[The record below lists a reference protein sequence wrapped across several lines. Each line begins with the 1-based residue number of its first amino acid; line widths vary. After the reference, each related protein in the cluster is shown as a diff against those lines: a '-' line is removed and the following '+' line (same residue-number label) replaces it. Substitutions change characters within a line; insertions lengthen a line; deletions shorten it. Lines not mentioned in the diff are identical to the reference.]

1 MIALMLRLHRSALA
15 LSLFALACD
24 AGGLPPGWRPTPA
37 GSGPQVIWDLAARPL
52 PEIPLPNDVA
62 THADPTSPTGLRID
76 ASLVAPTGIES
87 RLRANF
93 DALDGWG
100 TFAPITVSF
109 DAPIDTDDLLARQ
122 GEARFSASA
131 FAEHAIYLV
140 DLTTGIP
147 VPLDLNSGRIQHSA
161 ADPAAYYGNDPRAGE
176 SNLLF
181 ETVEE
186 DLNHDGVL
194 DPLEDTDA
202 DGVLDHPN
210 TLDGRLDG
218 TPLETYDRMLWFYER
233 ETDTLVLRPIL
244 PLEPEHT
251 YAVVLTDRLRGPG
264 GAVRSPFDAVHHVS
278 QYQALAPLPQI
289 FADHADLY
297 GDLSTRGW
305 GGVAFAWSF
314 TTQSTTADLDALREG
329 LYGRGPFAR
338 LATEFPA
345 RLTPAP
351 VRGGRLC
358 DLPNNLY
365 TVTPTELR
373 EALAGLPIDG
383 LGVPADQLDAVL
395 EALELSVSH
404 FAYGFFESPYLLGD
418 PDAET
423 VDDTW
428 QLDRRTGEARVAR
441 DLVPMFIIVPRETA
455 AHHQPFPV
463 TFYAHGYGSVNLE
476 ALAFAGIT
484 AQHGIATV
492 SIDAQAHGLPLS
504 GSLRHALESL
514 LGSHCLA
521 GLGDALGRDRAR
533 DLNGDG
539 AADSAGLTFSAYM
552 FHTRDA
558 LRQSA
563 LDILQSIRIIRSF
576 QGAPDAA
583 PNRPWDASSV
593 TYRDGTEL
601 AFSGDVDGD
610 GSPDVAGDF
619 DGNGVPDFGGF
630 DRANAMW
637 GSSLGGI
644 LTMLVTGVE
653 PSIVA
658 AAPVSGGGGLFDLG
672 LRTDLGTA
680 RNPIW
685 LRVMGPILTGA
696 PSGGPDSDTG
706 CAAGQRSIRF
716 EVPDLSDRVRVEIG
730 CAEPSELDEGD
741 AVVVQNLESGERRCA
756 PVVAGGNFRTH
767 IPSDAGDRLEIRVY
781 ADGASRLD
789 ARDCTFFVAQ
799 GAAQPSPTHVV
810 STWQAARTC
819 TNCARYQGH
828 IFADGEPLTS
838 PIEGLGLARQTPEL
852 RRLASLAQIAVDPA
866 DPVNY
871 ARRVFLAPP
880 HADDVHLMQPRSVLV
895 TATVGDTTV
904 PVSAAETYARAAGVL
919 AFLPADAPVAFADHR
934 APSSFASV
942 YGVASPEDLTIARF
956 VPEAL
961 SRLHRWPVPGADDFL
976 FDVDDFSE
984 GRQFFA
990 PDGNSQIPESEGG
1003 IRPARASIPLRWARE
1018 SRRASDASGDL
1029 WNGASTFAGHSALVH
1044 AMTVPRGQH
1053 VVLPIDPRKAWDD
1066 GRYFVNLIGWYLA
1079 SEGTDL
1085 PYLSRPTE
1093 HQCLEENTCIW
1104 GE

>member
-1 MIALMLRLHRSALA
+1 MRTLRST
-15 LSLFALACD
+15 SLVVAAVAVACGCD
-24 AGGLPPGWRPTPA
+24 GGGLPPRWRATP
-37 GSGPQVIWDLAARPL
+37 GGNGPRVVWDLSARPL

-62 THADPTSPTGLRID
+62 TFPDPASPTGRRID

-93 DALDGWG
+93 DQLDGWG

-109 DAPIDTDDLLARQ
+109 DAPLDVQSLVALQGGTRFTTSDFAR
-122 GEARFSASA
+122 
-131 FAEHAIYLV
+131 HAVYLV
-140 DLTTGIP
+140 DLETGLP
-147 VPLDLNSGRIQHSA
+147 VPLDIDSGRIEHSA
-161 ADPAAYYGNDPRAGE
+161 AEPSAYYGNDPREGE
-176 SNLLF
+176 SNLLL

-186 DLNHDGVL
+186 DRDGDGLL

-210 TLDGRLDG
+210 TIDGRLLG
-218 TPLETYDRMLWFYER
+218 TPYETYDRMAWFYER
-233 ETDTLVLRPIL
+233 ETDTLILRAIL
-244 PLEPEHT
+244 PLEPTHT
-251 YAVVLTDRLRGPG
+251 YAVVLTDRLSGPG
-264 GAVRSPFDAVHHVS
+264 GSVRSPFDGVHHVS
-278 QYQALAPLPQI
+278 QYDALRGLPAH
-289 FADHADLY
+289 FAAHPELY
-297 GDLSTRGW
+297 GDLATRGW

-345 RLTPAP
+345 RLTAAP
-351 VRGGRLC
+351 VRGGGSRC
-358 DLPNNLY
+358 TLPPNLY

-373 EALAGLPIDG
+373 AALSGLPLDG
-383 LGVPADQLDAVL
+383 LGVPAEQLDAVL
-395 EALELSVSH
+395 GALESSVSH

-428 QLDRRTGEARVAR
+428 QIDRTTGAARVDR
-441 DLVPMFIIVPRETA
+441 DLVPMFIVVPRETA
-455 AHHQPFPV
+455 SHHQPFPV
-463 TFYAHGYGSVNLE
+463 TFYAHGLGSVNLE
-476 ALAFAGIT
+476 SIAFAGLT

-492 SIDAQAHGLPLS
+492 AIDAQSHGLPLS
-504 GSLRHALESL
+504 ESLRRAIVPL
-514 LGSHCLA
+514 LA
-521 GLGDALGRDRAR
+521 GNCLSGLGEALQHDRAR
-533 DLNGDG
+533 DLDGDG
-539 AADSAGLTFSAYM
+539 AADSAGLFFSAYM
-552 FHTRDA
+552 FHTRDT

-563 LDILQSIRIIRSF
+563 LDILQAIRIVRSF

-583 PNRPWDASSV
+583 PSRPWDPSSV
-593 TYRDGTEL
+593 PYRNGEIL

-610 GSPDVAGDF
+610 GAADVAGDF
-619 DGNGVPDFGGF
+619 DGNGVPDLGGW
-630 DRANAMW
+630 DRENRMW

-685 LRVMGPILTGA
+685 LRVMGPILTGVT
-696 PSGGPDSDTG
+696 SGGPDEETG
-706 CAAGQRSIRF
+706 CPAGQRSLRF
-716 EVPDLSDRVRVEIG
+716 ELPSLSDRVRVEIG
-730 CAEPSELDEGD
+730 CLAPDDLDGGD
-741 AVVVQNLESGERRCA
+741 AVVVANLASGERRCA
-756 PVVAGGNFRTH
+756 PVRDGGLFRTR
-767 IPSDAGDRLEIRVY
+767 IPSDAGDRLEIRVF
-781 ADGASRLD
+781 AGGASTLD
-789 ARDCTFFVAQ
+789 ARDCTFRVGAGMPQPVA
-799 GAAQPSPTHVV
+799 SRVV
-810 STWQAARTC
+810 DTWTSAHTCAR
-819 TNCARYQGH
+819 CARYQQQVFEIGT
-828 IFADGEPLTS
+828 PLTS

-880 HADDVHLMQPRSVLV
+880 TAPDFPARTRSMLV
-895 TATVGDTTV
+895 TATLGDTTV
-904 PVSAAETYARAAGVL
+904 PVSAADTYARAAGIL
-919 AFLPADAPVAFADHR
+919 AFLPPGAPDVLADYR
-934 APSSFASV
+934 APASFATRF
-942 YGVASPEDLTIARF
+942 GVDTPDDLLIQRF

-961 SRLHRWPVPGADDFL
+961 SRLDRWPVPGASGFL

-984 GRQFFA
+984 GRQWFA
-990 PDGNSQIPESEGG
+990 PDGSQQIPESEGG
-1003 IRPARASIPLRWARE
+1003 VRPARGDQPLRWARE
-1018 SRRASDASGDL
+1018 SRRASASSDL
-1029 WNGASTFAGHSALVH
+1029 WNGASTFEGHSALVH

-1066 GRYFVNLIGWYLA
+1066 GSYFVNLIGWYLA
-1079 SEGTDL
+1079 SGGSDL

-1093 HQCLEENTCIW
+1093 HQCLEANTCIY